1 MKGVVVTGSNG
12 GIGTA
17 ITDVLRESGYFVI
30 GSDVGGDSNNLDA
43 YIDCDLEKFVVEP
56 ALRASFARDVELL
69 LGGMKLTALVNNAAI
84 LKTSRM
90 QTIQLSDFAETL
102 NVNVIAAFALSQILY
117 KSLEASAGSIVNI
130 GSIHAK
136 QTKPGFINYAT
147 SKAALRGLT
156 QAMAVE
162 CGAKFRVNLI
172 EPAAIATPMLLA
184 GFVESP
190 EAFQGL
196 EEYHP
201 VGRIGHPREVAEI
214 VAFLISGKS
223 SFMNGSIIAV
233 DGGIAA
239 RLHDPV

>member
-1 MKGVVVTGSNG
+1 MNGVVVTGSNG

-17 ITDVLRESGYFVI
+17 IVQLLRDDGYFVI
-30 GSDVGGDSNNLDA
+30 GTDIGRDENNLDA
-43 YIDCDLEKFVVEP
+43 YIDCDLQQFVAESS
-56 ALRASFARDVELL
+56 LRTSFAKDVELL
-69 LGGMKLTALVNNAAI
+69 LDGRKLTALVNNAAI
-84 LKTSRM
+84 LSTSGM
-90 QTIQLSDFAETL
+90 QTLKLSEITASM
-102 NVNVIAAFALSQILY
+102 NVNVIAAFALSQVLY
-117 KSLEASAGSIVNI
+117 PALEASKGSIVNI

-136 QTKPGFINYAT
+136 QTKPGFINYAM

-162 CGAKFRVNLI
+162 CGASVRVNLV

-184 GFVESP
+184 GFVETP
-190 EAFQGL
+190 EAFEGL

-201 VGRIGHPREVAEI
+201 VGRIGQPCEVAEV
-214 VAFLISGKS
+214 VAFLISDKC